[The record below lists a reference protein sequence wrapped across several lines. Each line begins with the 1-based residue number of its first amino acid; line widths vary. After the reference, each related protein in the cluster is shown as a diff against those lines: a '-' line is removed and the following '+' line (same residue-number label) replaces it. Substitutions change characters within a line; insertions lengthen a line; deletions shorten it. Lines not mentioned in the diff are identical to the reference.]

1 MGVLSL
7 AHREVAFDDEVRT
20 DEGACGDLQ
29 RFALLF
35 DLTMLERVRE
45 RLDAGRS
52 IGVFFLDV

>member
-7 AHREVAFDDEVRT
+7 PHREVAFDDEVRT
-20 DEGACGDLQ
+20 DEGAFGDLQ